1 MKERLP
7 HITLFVLLLL
17 WLGIA
22 APGLSERYAKLNE
35 TSTLLG
41 NRSAAERS
49 ALLDNPAVPVAREI
63 ENAVPAEGCVTVLA
77 YAGPAAIDYYR
88 ARFAY
93 LLYPRRVKVFAD
105 ATASA
110 ENCEFLAI
118 FRDSR
123 QNLAAEPFQGV
134 WNDAELEQRL
144 QSIEPVSVA
153 DGPVRIFRTR

>member
-35 TSTLLG
+35 TSNLLG

-63 ENAVPAEGCVTVLA
+63 EKAVPAEGCVAVLA

-93 LLYPRRVKVFAD
+93 LLYPRRVQVFAD
-105 ATASA
+105 STASA
-110 ENCEFLAI
+110 ENCEFVAV

-123 QNLAAEPFQGV
+123 QNLAAEPFQGA
-134 WNDAELEQRL
+134 WDDAELDRRL
-144 QSIEPVSVA
+144 QSFEPVAV
-153 DGPVRIFRTR
+153 DGPVRVFRTR